1 MRQDEL
7 LFASDLDNT
16 LLFSHK
22 HAQAGDVCV
31 EHLDG
36 KAQGFFTPK
45 VIRGLE
51 EINRAMC
58 FVPVTSRSVAQFL
71 RIQFPAGC
79 VPRLALVANGGLLLR
94 DGAIDEAWQAASLRC
109 VAPWREALAR
119 TAALLAQVPI
129 PLRARMVD
137 DLYLFAACDSPAEA
151 ELALAA
157 VQGKTPLT
165 AALSGRKLYFFP
177 PGLSKGDALRRLR
190 ALLTPQRVLCAGDS
204 GIDVPMLEAAD
215 VAIVPREGMVEDGV
229 VWDGTGRFS
238 EFVVEMVSAC
248 GEGVL
253 LRKRI

>member
-1 MRQDEL
+1 MRQDAL

-58 FVPVTSRSVAQFL
+58 FVPVTSRSAAQFL

-94 DGAIDEAWQAASLRC
+94 DGVIDETWQAASLQC

-215 VAIVPREGMVEDGV
+215 VAIVPREGMVEGGV

-238 EFVVEMVSAC
+238 EFVVEKVSAYS
-248 GEGVL
+248 G
-253 LRKRI
+253 